1 MSMIPIGTFGNVNPI
16 IYGGGILYKD
26 GDSYRVVHFDPTYE
40 SDLYDE
46 RYEDGYVDRNDNGRL
61 LIEVR
66 SFDVKDN
73 VLADLSWLDNKDLD
87 KITDR
92 ISGIDADDLREL
104 STDPDPRVRLKLY
117 LIVARHLGWHYFHI
131 YYPETTRADELK
143 KQYGADIEA
152 AHAYQA
158 NRRHSAAENP
168 TLAID
173 TTPLRMRAALI
184 AARLARG
191 ES

>member
-1 MSMIPIGTFGNVNPI
+1 MSMIPIGTFGDVNPI
-16 IYGGGILYKD
+16 KYGGGILYKD
-26 GDSYRVVHFDPTYE
+26 GDSYRAVHFDPTYE
-40 SDLYDE
+40 SDLYYE
-46 RYEDGYVDRNDNGRL
+46 RSEDDEDGF
-61 LIEVR
+61 LIVEVR
-66 SFDVKDN
+66 SFDVEDN
-73 VLADLSWLDNKDLD
+73 VITHLSWLDNKDWD
-87 KITDR
+87 GIADS
-92 ISGIDADDLREL
+92 ISIDADDLREL
-104 STDPDPRVRLKLY
+104 ATDPDPRVRLQVY
-117 LIVARHLGWHYFHI
+117 QSVAGYWGWGNLDHH
-131 YYPETTRADELK
+131 PGRARAYELK

>member
-1 MSMIPIGTFGNVNPI
+1 MSMIPIGTFGDVNPI
-16 IYGGGILYKD
+16 KYGGGILYKD
-26 GDSYRVVHFDPTYE
+26 GDSYRAVHFDPT
-40 SDLYDE
+40 DE
-46 RYEDGYVDRNDNGRL
+46 PDPDDEDDEDADCNGDGRL
-61 LIEVR
+61 IVEVR

-73 VLADLSWLDNKDLD
+73 VLADLIWLDNKDLD
-87 KITDR
+87 KITDNLF
-92 ISGIDADDLREL
+92 GIDVDDLREL

-131 YYPETTRADELK
+131 YYPETMRADELK

-168 TLAID
+168 TLTID
-173 TTPLRMRAALI
+173 TMPRRTRAALI